1 MALSS
6 IFSYVSLAVVILVG
20 VHLLLT
26 GEVTIL
32 LRRWLLTSR
41 NKNKGFL
48 RFYEKKQCLKY
59 FI

>member
-1 MALSS
+1 MVSS

-32 LRRWLLTSR
+32 YVVGYLLAAI
-41 NKNKGFL
+41 KIKGFL
-48 RFYEKKQCLKY
+48 RFYERRSA
-59 FI
+59 